1 MKGENKVLVKNLES
15 VKVLNEKRVSKALY
29 IFNAVFLF

>member
-15 VKVLNEKRVSKALY
+15 VKVLNEKRVRVY
-29 IFNAVFLF
+29 IFLMSYVLY

>member
-15 VKVLNEKRVSKALY
+15 VKVLNEKRVRLY
-29 IFNAVFLF
+29 IFLMSYVLY

>member
-15 VKVLNEKRVSKALY
+15 VKVLNEKRVSFIY
-29 IFNAVFLF
+29 MCIFLML